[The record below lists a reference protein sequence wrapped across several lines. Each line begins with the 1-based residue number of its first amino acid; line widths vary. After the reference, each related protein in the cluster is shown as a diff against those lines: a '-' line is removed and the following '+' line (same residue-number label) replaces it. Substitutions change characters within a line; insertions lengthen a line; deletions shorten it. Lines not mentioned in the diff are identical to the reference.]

1 MNQLILKPIISE
13 KSMMLAAAHVYSFE
27 VPMATNK
34 IEVARAVKT
43 AFNVDA
49 TAVRIIITKGKIKRF
64 KGKAGKRVD
73 VKKALVSVKA
83 GQSISIFEAE
93 PEVKDDKKAKKAD
106 KPAKAVEKNA
116 DKKVKEAK

>member
-13 KSMMLAAAHVYSFE
+13 KSMMLASSHVYSFE
-27 VPMATNK
+27 VPMSTNK
-34 IEVARAVKT
+34 IEVTRAVKT
-43 AFNVDA
+43 SFNVDA

-83 GQSISIFEAE
+83 GQSISIFDTE
-93 PEVKDDKKAKKAD
+93 PEVKDDKKAKKTD
-106 KPAKAVEKNA
+106 KPARTADKKA

>member
-1 MNQLILKPIISE
+1 MSQLILKPIISE
-13 KSMMLAAAHVYSFE
+13 KSMMLAASHVYCFE

-34 IEVARAVKT
+34 IEVARAVKA

-106 KPAKAVEKNA
+106 KPAKTS
-116 DKKVKEAK
+116 DKTTKEEAK